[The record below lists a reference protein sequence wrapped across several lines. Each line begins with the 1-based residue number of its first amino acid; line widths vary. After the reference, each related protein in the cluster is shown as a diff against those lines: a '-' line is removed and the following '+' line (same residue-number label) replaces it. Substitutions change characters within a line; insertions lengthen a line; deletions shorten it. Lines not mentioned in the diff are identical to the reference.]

1 MKDQDKIISN
11 DDKVAEEFSTFFENA
26 VKSLNIK
33 PRNLSL
39 EDTINLSNP
48 VEIAIKKFQN
58 HPSAQVIRQNINLN
72 QEFFFKQVEVDEI
85 LILIAIRME
94 LFRISHLIV

>member
-11 DDKVAEEFSTFFENA
+11 DHKVAEESSIFFENA

-33 PRNLSL
+33 PRNLSF
-39 EDTINLSNP
+39 EDTTNLSNP

-58 HPSAQVIRQNINLN
+58 HPSVQVIRENFSLN
-72 QEFFFKQVEVDEI
+72 
-85 LILIAIRME
+85 R
-94 LFRISHLIV
+94 

>member
-39 EDTINLSNP
+39 EDATNLSNP

-58 HPSAQVIRQNINLN
+58 HPSVQ
-72 QEFFFKQVEVDEI
+72 
-85 LILIAIRME
+85 ILIAIRME
-94 LFRISHLIV
+94 RFRISHLIV

>member
-39 EDTINLSNP
+39 EDTTNLSNP

-58 HPSAQVIRQNINLN
+58 HPSVP
-72 QEFFFKQVEVDEI
+72 
-85 LILIAIRME
+85 ILIAIRME